1 MSAKEQEKDMT
12 IGGETAKQPKR
23 SRKGLWIALGVVVL
37 IVVIVSLTGKSRTD
51 PRETAYSLI
60 PEIMETLE
68 SEGYIGLGYEK
79 PVYPAYGAEGVTV
92 TDLNSAEEHDGY
104 TFRMYRVEGTVGVTT
119 LLGARLDM
127 TYSVLVGLD
136 KDYADSGVYYYSCEG
151 GTLFD
156 Q

>member
-1 MSAKEQEKDMT
+1 MRTEEQEKDMT
-12 IGGETAKQPKR
+12 IGEDTAKKPKK
-23 SRKGLWIALGVVVL
+23 SRKGLWIALVAVVL
-37 IVVIVSLTGKSRTD
+37 IVVIVSFSGKSRAD
-51 PRETAYSLI
+51 PRETVYGLI
-60 PEIMETLE
+60 PEIMEALE
-68 SEGYIGLGYEK
+68 EEGHIGLGYEK

-92 TDLNSAEEHDGY
+92 TDLNSTEEHDGY

-119 LLGARLDM
+119 LFGTRLDM

-136 KDYADSGVYYYSCEG
+136 KDYAGSGVYYYSCEG

>member
-1 MSAKEQEKDMT
+1 MRTEEQEKDVT
-12 IGGETAKQPKR
+12 IGEETAKKPKKA
-23 SRKGLWIALGVVVL
+23 RKGLWIALGAVVL
-37 IVVIVSLTGKSRTD
+37 IVVIVSLTGKSKAD
-51 PRETAYSLI
+51 PRETVYGLI

-68 SEGYIGLGYEK
+68 EEGYIGLGYEK
-79 PVYPAYGAEGVTV
+79 PVYPDYGAEGVTV
-92 TDLNSAEEHDGY
+92 TDLNSTEEHDGY

-119 LLGARLDM
+119 IFGTRLDM

-136 KDYADSGVYYYSCEG
+136 KEYADSGIYYYSCEG

>member
-1 MSAKEQEKDMT
+1 MSTEEQEKDVT
-12 IGGETAKQPKR
+12 IGAETAPKPKK
-23 SRKGLWIALGVVVL
+23 SRKGLWIALGLVL

-51 PRETAYSLI
+51 PRETAYGLI

-68 SEGYIGLGYEK
+68 EEGYIGLGYEK
-79 PVYPAYGAEGVTV
+79 PVYPDYGAEGVTV
-92 TDLNSAEEHDGY
+92 TDLSSTEEHDGY

-119 LLGARLDM
+119 LFGTRLDM

-136 KDYADSGVYYYSCEG
+136 KDYASSGIYYYSCEG